1 MARLIS
7 SFYSLIP
14 VVVVLVGCGRE
25 QDTEPTPPPIL
36 LDPMVEEAPPPVEP
50 DTPSSGS
57 VSLADAS
64 TEATTPKSNVIR
76 TIIVRRTPKAHPP
89 PTLPRLYDGSAS
101 LEERI
106 AAADVIATARLHSV
120 AASVERYESK
130 ARSGGTS
137 EEEEFVGTL
146 QFTFNVSRYLKG
158 DGTLPT
164 QLKAVVRSLVFS
176 GTREEAQANAD
187 RMLAERDTQWDNREA
202 VIFLI
207 EESDDVPVTRSD
219 NVFYMSIW
227 DINGGRTGDQ
237 YSIASQRNKIWLPEA
252 SQSSDGRAGPHTEKW
267 FLTDVPTGTTAQ
279 SGQGRSSTQT
289 SLKTPSVPERW
300 LVQEIRQM
308 NAELTAQPEYK
319 YEVCVAFGYY
329 WERQEK
335 RYRAQDKVM
344 MQVPVYEKE
353 IVSGLPAGTNV
364 GIWQRL
370 FVVNQDW
377 KTKIWFEGDDADL
390 FDVSETADGT
400 WPDEFSIYNSFNAV
414 GGKFLIEFTDN
425 STRL

>member
-1 MARLIS
+1 MTHSIS
-7 SFYSLIP
+7 FFATIL
-14 VVVVLVGCGRE
+14 VAAALVGCGRGQE
-25 QDTEPTPPPIL
+25 RTSEPVSTPVPVAPVVEATIVPAPPPAPAPAPPPPTAPPTPTTYISTQQTRTPPPQS
-36 LDPMVEEAPPPVEP
+36 A
-50 DTPSSGS
+50 
-57 VSLADAS
+57 
-64 TEATTPKSNVIR
+64 
-76 TIIVRRTPKAHPP
+76 
-89 PTLPRLYDGSAS
+89 PRLYSGSAS

-106 AAADVIATARLHSV
+106 ATADVIAIARFDSV
-120 AASVERYESK
+120 VANVERYEPK

-158 DGTLPT
+158 DGTPPT
-164 QLKAVVRSLVFS
+164 QLKAVVRSLVYS
-176 GTREEAQANAD
+176 ETREEAQANAD
-187 RMLAERDTQWDNREA
+187 RMLAERDTQWDDREA

-207 EESDDVPVTRSD
+207 EESDDVPVTRND

-252 SQSSDGRAGPHTEKW
+252 SQSSDGRAGTHTEKW

-289 SLKTPSVPERW
+289 SLQTPSVPESW
-300 LVQEIRQM
+300 LVQEIRRV

-335 RYRAQDKVM
+335 RYREQGKGHD
-344 MQVPVYEKE
+344 
-353 IVSGLPAGTNV
+353 AGTGV
-364 GIWQRL
+364 
-370 FVVNQDW
+370 
-377 KTKIWFEGDDADL
+377 
-390 FDVSETADGT
+390 
-400 WPDEFSIYNSFNAV
+400 
-414 GGKFLIEFTDN
+414 
-425 STRL
+425 